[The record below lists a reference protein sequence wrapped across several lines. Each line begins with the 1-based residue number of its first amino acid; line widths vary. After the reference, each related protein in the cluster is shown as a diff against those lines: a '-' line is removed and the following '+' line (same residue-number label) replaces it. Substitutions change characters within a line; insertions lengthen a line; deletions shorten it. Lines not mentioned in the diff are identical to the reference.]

1 MPAALIFWERMVGVR
16 AEVEKVY
23 DLYIAG
29 GIGVEQ
35 FKEIN
40 TPLHDRLGQISAEL
54 PKLEGETAPLAVSD
68 LSVETIAHEAR
79 NIAALWSTLDTDGKQ
94 RLASTL
100 CTGIIIPDKGPE
112 APIEI
117 TFAHSASQKV
127 EAPIRIGAASEPVEP
142 DSSENF
148 PEISKRRNS
157 QRQPLGWRTKR
168 RWRCIP
174 SITRCRCFLPHF

>member
-1 MPAALIFWERMVGVR
+1 MVGVR
-16 AEVEKVY
+16 AEVKKVY

-79 NIAALWSTLDTDGKQ
+79 NIAALWPTLDTDGKQ

-117 TFAHSASQKV
+117 TFAHSASQKLRPRF
-127 EAPIRIGAASEPVEP
+127 ASGPLTNLLSPIPQRISLQ
-142 DSSENF
+142 F
-148 PEISKRRNS
+148 PT
-157 QRQPLGWRTKR
+157 G
-168 RWRCIP
+168 
-174 SITRCRCFLPHF
+174 

>member
-1 MPAALIFWERMVGVR
+1 LIFWERMVGVR

-40 TPLHDRLGQISAEL
+40 TPLHDLLGQLSAEVL
-54 PKLEGETAPLAVSD
+54 KLEGETAPLAVSD

-79 NIAALWSTLDTDGKQ
+79 NIAALLPTLDTDGKQ

-100 CTGIIIPDKGPE
+100 CTGIIILNPAMGCRAKTQRRKEEADADKQAFTRRVSVNQCASLCVS
-112 APIEI
+112 APLRD
-117 TFAHSASQKV
+117 
-127 EAPIRIGAASEPVEP
+127 IR
-142 DSSENF
+142 SSH
-148 PEISKRRNS
+148 RR
-157 QRQPLGWRTKR
+157 
-168 RWRCIP
+168 I
-174 SITRCRCFLPHF
+174 

>member
-1 MPAALIFWERMVGVR
+1 MVGVR
-16 AEVEKVY
+16 AEVKKVY

-40 TPLHDRLGQISAEL
+40 TPLHDLLGQISAEL

-79 NIAALWSTLDTDGKQ
+79 NIAALWPTLDMDGKQ

-100 CTGIIIPDKGPE
+100 CTGIIIPDKDPE
-112 APIEI
+112 DPIEI
-117 TFAHSASQKV
+117 TFAHSASPKV
-127 EAPIRIGAASEPVEP
+127 EAPIRIGAAYEPVEP

-148 PEISKRRNS
+148 PAISNRLNS

-168 RWRCIP
+168 RWRCL
-174 SITRCRCFLPHF
+174 SSTTRCRCFLPHF